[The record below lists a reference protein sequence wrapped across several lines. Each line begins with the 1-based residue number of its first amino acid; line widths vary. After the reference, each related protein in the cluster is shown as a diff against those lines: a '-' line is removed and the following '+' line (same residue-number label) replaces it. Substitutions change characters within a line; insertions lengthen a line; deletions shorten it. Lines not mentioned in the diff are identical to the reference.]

1 MRLGD
6 DALGQGVEI
15 ERTLRQGQDRVG
27 WPHQEQRRGA
37 DHAQPGRLAGI
48 RPHRQLEAG
57 RGSTVERD
65 REQREA
71 VLALCSEQDLGLAH
85 ADAALDRRRRTAGRW
100 STASSRSTAA
110 RRAVASALVALAANG
125 DSGRSVTAS
134 R

>member
-27 WPHQEQRRGA
+27 RPHQEQRRGA

-71 VLALCSEQDLGLAH
+71 VLLLCRAQDLGLADAH
-85 ADAALDRRRRTAGRW
+85 AALAGDEEQQAAGRGQLAQHGG
-100 STASSRSTAA
+100 TP
-110 RRAVASALVALAANG
+110 AVASALVALAANG